1 MKSWPA
7 RIIEKFKISLFTKFS
22 LKNVSGNSM
31 LFNLLLTPVEDF
43 TIRSKTLTTD
53 LLLPGHI
60 GYIVDTG
67 ETNFLLEATVET

>member
-1 MKSWPA
+1 
-7 RIIEKFKISLFTKFS
+7 
-22 LKNVSGNSM
+22 M

-60 GYIVDTG
+60 GYIVDTV

>member
-53 LLLPGHI
+53 LFLPGHI
-60 GYIVDTG
+60 GYIIDTV
-67 ETNFLLEATVET
+67 ETICLLEATVET